1 MLLLGNNYDLC
12 LNNTKENRQNNDYFA
27 LPRNIQFKRVG
38 ISRRKSFVI
47 VRFESGVAVIADI
60 PLEYWI
66 LAA

>member
-1 MLLLGNNYDLC
+1 MLLLGNNYD

-60 PLEYWI
+60 RNWNIGY
-66 LAA
+66 